1 MSYNFY
7 HRLILAPNTC
17 MCQWEN
23 SQHNVRTD
31 LLCIFKHSFVVTNL
45 KQWNILRVD
54 TRAILVWG
62 KNKNKT
68 EKPVQSA
75 THQQDTLL
83 STTKHLMENK
93 IFLQTCQIPVDI
105 HSWVTILLSEW
116 TSCGLWA
123 CEWQSLT

>member
-1 MSYNFY
+1 
-7 HRLILAPNTC
+7 

-23 SQHNVRTD
+23 SQHNFRTD

-68 EKPVQSA
+68 GKPVQSA
-75 THQQDTLL
+75 THAPTGY
-83 STTKHLMENK
+83 
-93 IFLQTCQIPVDI
+93 
-105 HSWVTILLSEW
+105 VTVKSK
-116 TSCGLWA
+116 TFDGK
-123 CEWQSLT
+123 